1 MQFPG
6 STYTEIHTSNISAS
20 AQKTPAAASNK
31 HIRTLL
37 PLSQLRWQ
45 MQTSARTSTFSGP
58 LMIYL
63 GKTECYLLGEMRLV
77 LGEKWYGRCCE
88 ASVRQMK
95 IFWCLK
101 HPAGKPTVCA
111 YLHNSHTNIG
121 PFSDQTNANINIQ
134 GSGGSQATSE
144 SIRGTTSIRGTISSN
159 AKPKAKQAEPS
170 ASLHK
175 GRNFYLTFRKKK
187 WTQSSWKQMVLWCAA
202 SVFLYLHHP
211 DPSRTGEHQDFI
223 EIPVRRGWGIGR
235 GIENLFIPGFCS
247 VSIRRHNLARS
258 PTVTMEAASSLPE
271 SRRYWQ
277 VLTGIWGVS
286 RCFLQL

>member
-144 SIRGTTSIRGTISSN
+144 SASEAQSPQMQSRKQNRRSRVLLCTKGGTFIWLLEKKSGHKVLGNRWYFDVQPLCFCICITLIRHAQENIRIS
-159 AKPKAKQAEPS
+159 
-170 ASLHK
+170 
-175 GRNFYLTFRKKK
+175 
-187 WTQSSWKQMVLWCAA
+187 
-202 SVFLYLHHP
+202 
-211 DPSRTGEHQDFI
+211 
-223 EIPVRRGWGIGR
+223 
-235 GIENLFIPGFCS
+235 
-247 VSIRRHNLARS
+247 
-258 PTVTMEAASSLPE
+258 
-271 SRRYWQ
+271 
-277 VLTGIWGVS
+277 
-286 RCFLQL
+286 